1 MRVFRQLLALLVVA
15 VALGTASR
23 AGAQAT
29 TEKKAVGRG
38 SATLSAGIQIG
49 NTLYLSGQLP
59 PNNLRDSSVTV
70 QTEGTINTIKGLLEG
85 AGFALTDVVQ
95 ATVYLADI
103 KDFNDMNAGY
113 TKMFSAEPRP
123 TRTTIQ
129 AAALVGG
136 AKLEIT
142 VVAVRAK

>member
-1 MRVFRQLLALLVVA
+1 MRAVRSGLALAAIVA
-15 VALGTASR
+15 AAGVATSAS
-23 AGAQAT
+23 AQT
-29 TEKKAVGRG
+29 SEKKTVGRG

-59 PNNLRDSSVTV
+59 PGRMRDSSVTV
-70 QTEGTINTIKGLLEG
+70 QTEATINTIKGLLEQ

-103 KDFNDMNAGY
+103 KDFAAMNAGY
-113 TKMFSAEPRP
+113 SKMFAAEPRP
-123 TRTTIQ
+123 TRTTVQ
-129 AAALVGG
+129 VAALVNN

-142 VVAVRAK
+142 VVAVKK